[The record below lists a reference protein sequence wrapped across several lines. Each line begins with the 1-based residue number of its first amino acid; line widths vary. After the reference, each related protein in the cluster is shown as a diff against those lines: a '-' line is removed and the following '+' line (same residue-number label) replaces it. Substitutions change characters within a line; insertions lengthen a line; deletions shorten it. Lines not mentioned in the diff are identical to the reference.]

1 MMPKRRKSD
10 ASSDDFSDESA
21 AEETQKPV
29 NAGGD
34 DSSSSSSGGDHE
46 WTSSGIKKSKK
57 KKKVKSSK
65 SGQSSKKHKGSPQ
78 LGNDDEREEGEVED
92 DDEEEKSED
101 DFEDEFND
109 GYDENLMGDE
119 ADQARLANMTEKERE
134 EELFNRSEK
143 REVLRA
149 RFQIERKLRMQR
161 KASDKST
168 PPPPLSGQ
176 SASPTKTNS
185 RRRNLEDKNS
195 LSASLRHL
203 KEQREK
209 KKAKQQRLRAA
220 DVYSSSSSDE
230 DDDDDVNTG
239 QGGSGYSGPV
249 GAARKSSSSSSS
261 DSSSDDSDMDGVSRH
276 RSHKPGRHHGS
287 DDSNDERDYVISLA
301 DLNSIRVT
309 RNQVEAWC
317 HTPFFAKTIKDAFV
331 KMGIGAKNS
340 KPIYRIV
347 KILDVVEGPDVYR
360 LNKTRTNKLIKVRY
374 GKSEKTFRLE
384 YISNSD
390 FAANEFTEWKEKL
403 EAEKIDL
410 PKRSAITLKQAE
422 LARAANYQFN
432 ESEIEFMVREKA
444 KFNKNPSNYAM
455 KKTQLLKEKEHA
467 EQMNNYIEA
476 ERIQKELNEI
486 EERAKELDKQRTHSI
501 AAISFI
507 NERNRAKNIQ
517 EAEKAIL
524 AEAEKERAS
533 GQDDPFRRRK
543 CAPTLF
549 TLKNQKNQQSEGN
562 GTLATADSVDST
574 PKNNSVLG
582 DSKSKPLNSSKERGN
597 SSPNP
602 VDDGD
607 LFNAHNFDIH
617 LDFDIPTSKL
627 PPTAPVNSHNSI
639 VSLSVSSS
647 SNNRRSLNLEEYKK
661 KKGLI

>member
-1 MMPKRRKSD
+1 MPKRRKSD
-10 ASSDDFSDESA
+10 ASSEDSSDAESDSGA
-21 AEETQKPV
+21 PTVQR
-29 NAGGD
+29 NAGGGD
-34 DSSSSSSGGDHE
+34 DSSSSSSDEDHE
-46 WTSSGIKKSKK
+46 WTSSGTKKSKK
-57 KKKVKSSK
+57 KKKSK
-65 SGQSSKKHKGSPQ
+65 PNKTGQSSKKLKGSPQ

-92 DDEEEKSED
+92 DDEDEKSD
-101 DFEDEFND
+101 DFADEFND

-119 ADQARLANMTEKERE
+119 ADQARLAQMTEKERE

-161 KASDKST
+161 KASDSKST
-168 PPPPLSGQ
+168 PTITHESV
-176 SASPTKTNS
+176 SPTKTNV

-195 LSASLRHL
+195 RSASLRHL
-203 KEQREK
+203 KEQRDK

-220 DVYSSSSSDE
+220 DVYSSSSSDD
-230 DDDDDVNTG
+230 DDDDDVNAG
-239 QGGSGYSGPV
+239 PGGSGYSGPV

-261 DSSSDDSDMDGVSRH
+261 DSSSDDSDMDG
-276 RSHKPGRHHGS
+276 GRQRKSGRGS
-287 DDSNDERDYVISLA
+287 DDSNDDRDDYVISLA

-309 RNQVEAWC
+309 RNQMEAWC
-317 HTPFFAKTIKDAFV
+317 HTPFFTKTVKDAFV

-340 KPIYRIV
+340 KHVYRIV
-347 KILDVVEGPDVYR
+347 KILDVIEGPDVYK
-360 LNKTRTNKLIKVRY
+360 LNRTRTNKLIKVRY
-374 GKSEKTFRLE
+374 GKAEKNFRLE
-384 YISNSD
+384 FISNSD

-410 PKRSAITLKQAE
+410 PKRSAITLKQQE

-467 EQMNNYIEA
+467 EQMNNYVEA
-476 ERIQKELNEI
+476 ERIQQELNHI

-549 TLKNQKNQQSEGN
+549 TLKNQKNQQNEGN
-562 GTLATADSVDST
+562 GTHGNLGDSVDSASQ
-574 PKNNSVLG
+574 NNSSLG
-582 DSKSKPLNSSKERGN
+582 ESKSKLLNCKDKGN

-617 LDFDIPTSKL
+617 LDFDIPTSTL
-627 PPTAPVNSHNSI
+627 PPTAPVNSYNCS
-639 VSLSVSSS
+639 VSLNVSSS